1 MEEDTFQC
9 KVQLCE
15 FPALDEVQLGERV
28 SKQEWSLW
36 DPEVTRRRSR
46 VPIPASSSS
55 DSESM
60 EGNIDSDSE
69 YDLESLLSAEN
80 SDSDSL
86 YWEDI
91 SLPREFADLGSQLL
105 TPRGLSLSPINI
117 PNLHVPSD
125 YIPATPIYSPT
136 SPDYSPSM
144 SPITVE
150 SDSSDTIAPSTSSSG
165 IITTRDC
172 DMFEMYNTDSD
183 QDLEGEAETMSL
195 VGAYLNRGKLPV
207 KINGVFIFPQPVYV
221 HNLTWNEHPFEHCA
235 NHCVMPERS
244 DKSFCQILSDP

>member
-1 MEEDTFQC
+1 M
-9 KVQLCE
+9 
-15 FPALDEVQLGERV
+15 
-28 SKQEWSLW
+28 
-36 DPEVTRRRSR
+36 
-46 VPIPASSSS
+46 PIPTSSSS

-69 YDLESLLSAEN
+69 YGSESLLSAEN
-80 SDSDSL
+80 SDNESL

-91 SLPREFADLGSQLL
+91 SLPAEFADLGSQLL
-105 TPRGLSLSPINI
+105 TPRGMSLSPINI

-125 YIPATPIYSPT
+125 YLPATPIYSPT

-207 KINGVFIFPQPVYV
+207 KIHGVFIFPQPVYV

-235 NHCVMPERS
+235 NHCVMPEKS
-244 DKSFCQILSDP
+244 DKSFAKFYLTHSLCTKHRSSLTNMGPWIYLTNRVTTLPIYM

>member
-1 MEEDTFQC
+1 M
-9 KVQLCE
+9 
-15 FPALDEVQLGERV
+15 
-28 SKQEWSLW
+28 
-36 DPEVTRRRSR
+36 
-46 VPIPASSSS
+46 PIPASSS
-55 DSESM
+55 DSEST

-69 YDLESLLSAEN
+69 YDLESLMSAE
-80 SDSDSL
+80 SSDSL
-86 YWEDI
+86 DWENI
-91 SLPREFADLGSQLL
+91 SLPGDIADLRSQLL
-105 TPRGLSLSPINI
+105 TPRGMSLSPINI

-165 IITTRDC
+165 TITTRDC

-207 KINGVFIFPQPVYV
+207 KSHGVFIFLNQYMF
-221 HNLTWNEHPFEHCA
+221 TT
-235 NHCVMPERS
+235 
-244 DKSFCQILSDP
+244 